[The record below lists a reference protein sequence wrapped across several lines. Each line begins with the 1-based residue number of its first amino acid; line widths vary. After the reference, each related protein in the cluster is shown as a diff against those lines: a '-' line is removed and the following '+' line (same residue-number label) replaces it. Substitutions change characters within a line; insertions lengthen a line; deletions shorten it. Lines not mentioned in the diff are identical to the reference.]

1 MRHVLK
7 EIVYEKIQKEAT
19 FTQTNLLDSYSPGI
33 FQLKLQ

>member
-1 MRHVLK
+1 MSYVLK
-7 EIVYEKIQKEAT
+7 EIVYEKIQKET